1 MLIAFPKVTLL
12 LLTAAIILLWVGY
25 FVRFLYKERTKVNP
39 YIYSSYISYA
49 VFIILWVLTNAYFQ
63 SPLLTKFSQDSAIIM
78 ALLANMT
85 SYLAFAF
92 AFLFSCRLAS
102 NHPEKRLSKWQFRL
116 TTLTTIIAL
125 IINIIP
131 NLTVIKVDIISPS
144 IFTIVFGPFAP
155 LFFANAFLF
164 VYLTAVNFFK
174 LRKSKIKLNKEKSIY
189 LMFGIFV
196 YMLSTIISQI
206 VIPFIWQDFSY
217 TWLPPTLSVT
227 EAILIG
233 YTLLYHRLYS
243 LRYLAFWIL
252 SYSLNA
258 LIYLLP
264 LFYIY
269 KGASESNLLYMSIF
283 LIVFTG
289 LFWEKSLKRTKKMS
303 SLLIYKD
310 RKTPVEKIYAIA
322 EEFKF
327 SSNNAMVKL
336 AELLNTPK
344 EDLLLVGKN
353 ANYNIFIPHLNK
365 IHSAL
370 VKDELDYQIHYAPE
384 KDNSSLHQVQEKM
397 NESKTALILP
407 IFGENKHISH
417 LLISSNKRD
426 GSTFSNEEISA
437 IQWVLTKVQGYI
449 ESERKVLQ
457 SQALANSIAHEM
469 RNPLSQLQ
477 YHFERIKHHS
487 SIDKKNKELINNEL
501 RQGSLAI
508 QRGAQL
514 IDIILS
520 EAKNTAI
527 NDELFTHYSAAL
539 LTERIVDEYAF
550 DSDDMKKRINIDL
563 SQDFIFNLND
573 TLYSF
578 ILFNLLRNAVHYFS
592 ECNSTISIRLVKG
605 FASNKVIFR
614 DTGPGIDSHILPNIF
629 DDFFTHSKEGGSG
642 LGLSYCLRVMHA
654 FEGNIACYSKKGEFT
669 EFVLSFPYIEGDL
682 TSLIN
687 QQEHHE
693 SALPLIDVY
702 DSGDTIKTILIV
714 DDKKAQRMLIQT
726 FIAQDNM
733 NILQAE
739 NGEEAISIAMNHP
752 LDIIFMDSRMPVMN
766 GIDAAKRIK
775 LSYPNLPIIALT
787 GESGHDEIQ
796 RISQVMDGYLT
807 KPISKPQLIQTL
819 HKWV

>member
-1 MLIAFPKVTLL
+1 MLIGFPKDKLL
-12 LLTAAIILLWVGY
+12 LFIAVFILLWVA
-25 FVRFLYKERTKVNP
+25 FFIRSLFKERMKVDPKIYYP
-39 YIYSSYISYA
+39 YIGYSIFI
-49 VFIILWVLTNAYFQ
+49 VFWVLINYYFQ
-63 SPLLTKFSQDSAIIM
+63 SNLLLHFSERVATTMAI
-78 ALLANMT
+78 LANLA
-85 SYLAFAF
+85 SYFAFAF
-92 AFLFSCRLAS
+92 AFLFSCRLSSTRKNKKMAT
-102 NHPEKRLSKWQFRL
+102 WQIVLFYAE
-116 TTLTTIIAL
+116 TIFAIT
-125 IINIIP
+125 INTIP
-131 NLTVIKVDIISPS
+131 NQTVTGVTIVEKG
-144 IFTIVFGPFAP
+144 IFTIHFGPFAS
-155 LFFANAFLF
+155 FFFINAFLF
-164 VYLTAVNFFK
+164 IGLIFYNFFK
-174 LRKSKIKLNKEKSIY
+174 LRKSTIRLNKEKSIY
-189 LMFGIFV
+189 LLFGIVIF
-196 YMLSTIISQI
+196 MISTIISQI
-206 VIPFIWQDFSY
+206 IIPIIWQDFSY
-217 TWLPPTLSVT
+217 AWLPPALSIT

-269 KGASESNLLYMSIF
+269 KGTSESNLLYMSIF

-289 LFWEKSLKRTKKMS
+289 LFWEKSLKKTKKMS

-336 AELLNTPK
+336 AKLLNTPK

-353 ANYNIFIPHLNK
+353 ANYNIFIPHLNQ

-487 SIDKKNKELINNEL
+487 SIDKENKELINNEL
-501 RQGSLAI
+501 KQGSLAI

-629 DDFFTHSKEGGSG
+629 DNFFTHNKEGGSG

-714 DDKKAQRMLIQT
+714 DDKKVQRMLIQT